1 MPRTVREWERVF
13 ELLHRLWGSQ
23 VAGDPYDA
31 ATKRRWCELLELL
44 EDHAAAAG
52 YYEATSH

>member
-13 ELLHRLWGSQ
+13 ELLHRLWGSHL
-23 VAGDPYDA
+23 AGAPYDA

-44 EDHAAAAG
+44 EVHAAAAG
-52 YYEATSH
+52 HYEGAPR